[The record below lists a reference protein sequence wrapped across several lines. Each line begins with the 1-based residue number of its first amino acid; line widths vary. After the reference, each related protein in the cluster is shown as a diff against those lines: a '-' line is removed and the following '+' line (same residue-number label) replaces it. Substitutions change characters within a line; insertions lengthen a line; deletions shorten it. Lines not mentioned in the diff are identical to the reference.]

1 LTRPNRDPAR
11 QWLKLLIDEGAPSV
25 VDAQEPHAL
34 VWSSLWP
41 VRRDALVRFDLPQDN
56 SGQGTDLV
64 CSLLV
69 EEPEPEL
76 PLLGHLRKRLN
87 VIINADLRYSFGQ

>member
-1 LTRPNRDPAR
+1 MH
-11 QWLKLLIDEGAPSV
+11 WCG
-25 VDAQEPHAL
+25 
-34 VWSSLWP
+34 
-41 VRRDALVRFDLPQDN
+41 FDLPQDT
-56 SGQGTDLV
+56 SGQATDLV
-64 CSLLV
+64 WTQLV